1 MTSQSPEHTL
11 TSREF
16 FAKAEGALVQDGL
29 LQASEN
35 GWGAAAHMV
44 KAIAGGRGWQHSG
57 HRELY
62 QAADRLAEGTGDPEI
77 RVLFDSASA
86 LHSNFYEGWM
96 PREMIASSLAKA
108 GLFLRKLE
116 GHS

>member
-16 FAKAEGALVQDGL
+16 FAKAEVALVRDGL
-29 LQASEN
+29 LQASEK

-44 KAIAGGRGWQHSG
+44 RAIAGGRGGHDSG

-62 QAADRLAEGTGDPEI
+62 QAVDRLAARSGDPEI

-96 PREMIASSLAKA
+96 PREMIASSLAQA